1 MDICRNE
8 GVSAHACSCIV
19 CMISTTCCY
28 SMQFKGLFRGMLY
41 PMASQVLINAT
52 VFGVENA
59 VYRYL
64 SKGENE
70 VNYGKKFYSS
80 VAAGAVQCIIVCPTE
95 LIKIRMQNQG
105 VNQKY
110 SERKI
115 GPRKA
120 ADSIWRKD
128 GIRRGF
134 YRGWWLTIAREVPQ
148 YSIYFCTFKWLQEY
162 IMSRRKLTDASKLSW
177 LDNALAGGITGVA
190 TWLWYPVDIIKTKF
204 QAEGASSKYKGIWD
218 CVKQTKKEEGL
229 RGLLF
234 KGIKPTLIRGFL
246 NGMVCLSIAE
256 SIKHKM

>member
-1 MDICRNE
+1 MHAIVLCVHDINY
-8 GVSAHACSCIV
+8 ILL
-19 CMISTTCCY
+19 ST
-28 SMQFKGLFRGMLY
+28 QFKGLFRGMLY

-59 VYRYL
+59 VYKYL

-70 VNYGKKFYSS
+70 ANYGKKLYSS
-80 VAAGAVQCIIVCPTE
+80 VAAGATQCLIVCPTE

-115 GPRKA
+115 GLWKA
-120 ADSIWRKD
+120 TASIWRKE
-128 GIRRGF
+128 GIRGF
-134 YRGWWLTIAREVPQ
+134 YKGWWLTIAREVPQ
-148 YSIYFCTFKWLQEY
+148 YSIYFCTFKWLQEH
-162 IMSRRKLTDASKLSW
+162 IVSWGKLTNASELSM

-190 TWLWYPVDIIKTKF
+190 TWLWYPMDIFKTKF

-218 CVKQTKKEEGL
+218 CVKQTKREEGL

-246 NGMVCLSIAE
+246 NGMVCLSIVE